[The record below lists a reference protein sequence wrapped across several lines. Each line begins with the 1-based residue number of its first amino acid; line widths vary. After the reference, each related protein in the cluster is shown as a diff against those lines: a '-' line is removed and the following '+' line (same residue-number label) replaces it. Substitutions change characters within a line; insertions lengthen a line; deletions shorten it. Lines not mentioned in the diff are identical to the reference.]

1 MSNQSPLSLDRPF
14 WLSPRQVLV
23 VPVTNSV
30 FDYAKSVQQQLW
42 DAGFFSD
49 VDLSD
54 NTLPKKI
61 RTGQLAQYNFIFVV
75 GHAEM
80 ENKSV
85 NVRNRDDAKGREEEL
100 VTLENAITLL
110 GKLKEGKSLENKL
123 EN

>member
-1 MSNQSPLSLDRPF
+1 MFN
-14 WLSPRQVLV
+14 
-23 VPVTNSV
+23 
-30 FDYAKSVQQQLW
+30 YAKSVQQELW

-75 GHAEM
+75 GHEEM

-100 VTLENAITLL
+100 VTLENAIQMLMTL
-110 GKLKEGKSLENKL
+110 KQEKRIENVLKKSG
-123 EN
+123 

>member
-1 MSNQSPLSLDRPF
+1 
-14 WLSPRQVLV
+14 LV
-23 VPVTNSV
+23 VPVTASV

-75 GHAEM
+75 GHQEM

-100 VTLENAITLL
+100 VTMEKAITLL
-110 GKLKEGKSLENKL
+110 SKLRDDKTLENKL
-123 EN
+123 E